1 MDTET
6 SSRLSRKTC
15 QILLALTSMPVVL
28 LAGCAG
34 GGATQPIATANTN
47 VSILAATTTN
57 DSVGFYDLVVK
68 NLSLVSKSGA
78 VAPLITSPV
87 QAEFIHLN
95 GPVEPIATAQ
105 VPQGVYTSAAIT
117 VGDYNILCTGLG
129 AQGGLQGQGLSGV
142 GEPSTVSISLPNPIT
157 VSGDNMNITLNL
169 VLAQFVSSS
178 ACSIGS
184 IAGDQQ
190 FEIYTGSNLQQ
201 PIDPS
206 PQKLNALQG
215 IVGSMSA
222 TGFTSNSIE
231 GFSSDVAPSPAWTI
245 ETDASTIY
253 QGVSAFSGLAAG
265 MPVEFDGTLQADG
278 TLLATRIAVFDT
290 NTANLSVWSGPL
302 LSVDSSAK
310 TLFALGRVFA
320 GPVYGGQ
327 LAPFDSSQAKF
338 QVSGEFSNMS
348 SLPFTPVFNSSTMVP
363 GQNVDL
369 TFHQASYPSGNGV
382 PPIATMTLVSQT
394 IDGTISAIN
403 PNGNFTAYTVWLA
416 TNDPLA
422 SLAFQLDQNNLLTNP
437 RVVTVYVDSNTETLN
452 SLPLAVNGIMR
463 FTGLVF
469 NDNGALRM
477 DCAQI
482 NDGYV
487 Q

>member
-1 MDTET
+1 MYTEI
-6 SSRLSRKTC
+6 SSHLSKKLC
-15 QILLALTSMPVVL
+15 QILLALTSMPILL

-34 GGATQPIATANTN
+34 GGATQPTSTANTN
-47 VSILAATTTN
+47 VSLLAATTTN

-68 NLSLVSKSGA
+68 KLSLVSKSGA
-78 VAPLITSPV
+78 VASLITLPV

-117 VGDYNILCTGLG
+117 VGDYNILCTGLA
-129 AQGGLQGQGLSGV
+129 AQGGLQGQGVSGQ
-142 GEPSTVSISLPNPIT
+142 GQSSTVSISLPNPIT

-178 ACSIGS
+178 ACTIGS
-184 IAGDQQ
+184 IAGNQQ
-190 FEIYTGSNLQQ
+190 FEMYTGNKLQQ

-215 IVGSMSA
+215 IVGSTSA
-222 TGFTSNSIE
+222 TGFRANSIE
-231 GFSSDVAPSPAWTI
+231 GFSSDVAPSPSWTV
-245 ETDASTIY
+245 ETNVSTIY
-253 QGVSAFSGLAAG
+253 QGVSAFSSLAAG
-265 MPVEFDGTLQADG
+265 MPVEFDGTLQSDG
-278 TLLATRIAVFDT
+278 TLLASRIAVFDT
-290 NTANLSVWSGPL
+290 NTTNLSVWSGPL
-302 LSVDSSAK
+302 LSVDSSAR

-338 QVSGEFSNMS
+338 QVSGELSNLG
-348 SLPFTPVFNSSTMVP
+348 SLPFTPVFSNSTMVP

-369 TFHQASYPSGNGV
+369 TFHEATYPSGNGV

-394 IDGTISAIN
+394 IDGQITAIN
-403 PNGNFTAYTVWLA
+403 QSGNFTAYTVWLA

-422 SLAFQLDQNNLLTNP
+422 SLAFQVDQNNLLTNP
-437 RVVTVYVDSNTETLN
+437 RVVTVYVDNNTQTLN

>member
-1 MDTET
+1 MYKEL
-6 SSRLSRKTC
+6 SSRFSEKICR
-15 QILLALTSMPVVL
+15 ILLALTSMPFLL

-34 GGATQPIATANTN
+34 GGATYPTPTANTN
-47 VSILAATTTN
+47 VSILAAATTN

-68 NLSLVSKSGA
+68 NLSLVSQSGA
-78 VAPLITSPV
+78 VASLISSPV

-95 GPVEPIATAQ
+95 GPVEPIATAP

-117 VGDYNILCTGLG
+117 VGNYNILCTELA

-142 GEPSTVSISLPNPIT
+142 GQPSTVSISLPNPVTI
-157 VSGDNMNITLNL
+157 SGDTMNVTLNL
-169 VLAQFVSSS
+169 VLAQFVSDP

-184 IAGDQQ
+184 IAGNQQ
-190 FEIYTGSNLQQ
+190 FEMYTGNHLEQ
-201 PIDPS
+201 PLDPS

-215 IVGSMSA
+215 IVGSMNAS
-222 TGFTSNSIE
+222 GFTATSVE
-231 GFSSDVAPSPAWTI
+231 GFSSDVAPSPAWTV
-245 ETDASTIY
+245 ETNANTVY
-253 QGVSAFSGLAAG
+253 QGISAFSAMAAG
-265 MPVEFDGTLQADG
+265 MPVEFDGTLQPDG
-278 TLLATRIAVFDT
+278 ALLASRIAVFDT
-290 NTANLSVWSGPL
+290 NTTNLSVWSGPL
-302 LSVDSSAK
+302 LSVDSSAR
-310 TLFALGRVFA
+310 TLFALGRVSA

-327 LAPFDSSQAKF
+327 LAQFDSSQAKF
-338 QVSGEFSNMS
+338 QVSAELSNMG
-348 SLPFTPVFNSSTMVP
+348 SLPFPPVFNGLTMVP

-369 TFHQASYPSGNGV
+369 TFHEVSYPSGNGV

-394 IDGTISAIN
+394 IDGSISAVN
-403 PNGNFTAYTVWLA
+403 QSGNFTVYTVWLA

-422 SLAFQLDQNNLLTNP
+422 SLAFQIGQDNLLTNP
-437 RVVTVYVDSNTETLN
+437 RVVTVYVDSNIETLN